1 MIQVFKDIRFDWLA
15 RRRLFI
21 GLSIVL
27 MLAGLG
33 SAIFRQWKH
42 PNGTEA
48 FNLGVDFKGGTVIT
62 TKFNR
67 PTSAEEIRATLAQ
80 QGIKDATIQGV
91 TDKPDTFLIK
101 LPLEGGVSSEA
112 PDEAELSRK
121 RVTEA
126 LNTIG
131 REGES
136 YQIVSADS
144 TGAVTT
150 SFKQPTTV
158 EAIKATLAQQGLTS
172 ATVQSVAD
180 KPNTFLIKSES
191 TGQVEL
197 GRKKVGKA
205 LTSFGK
211 EGEAYDIIGT
221 DAVGAVAGAELRN
234 KAIAVTLA
242 ALVGMLVYIA
252 FRFEWT
258 YGAAAVIAVFHDVLV
273 TLGFFSIFQWEISLT
288 VIAALLTLVGASV
301 NDTIVV
307 FDRIRENRRLH
318 RRESLYKI
326 TNDSINQTLSR
337 TVITQ
342 GLIILS
348 VLAMV
353 IFGGDVLRGFS
364 LALLIGTIVGTYSS
378 IAVASP
384 VMVWWEQ
391 RLERANKISTP
402 PSRESGISK
411 SDRGPGTN
419 RKRERAVGTAALRSQ
434 ARNIT

>member
-1 MIQVFKDIRFDWLA
+1 MIQVFKSINFDWLG

-21 GLSIVL
+21 GISVAL

-33 SAIFRQWKH
+33 SAMFRQWKH

-48 FNLGVDFKGGTVIT
+48 FNLGVDFKGGTVVT

-67 PTSAEEIRATLAQ
+67 PTTAEAIRETLGR
-80 QGIKDATIQGV
+80 QGVADATIQGV
-91 TDKPDTFLIK
+91 TD
-101 LPLEGGVSSEA
+101 
-112 PDEAELSRK
+112 R
-121 RVTEA
+121 
-126 LNTIG
+126 
-131 REGES
+131 
-136 YQIVSADS
+136 
-144 TGAVTT
+144 
-150 SFKQPTTV
+150 
-158 EAIKATLAQQGLTS
+158 
-172 ATVQSVAD
+172 
-180 KPNTFLIKSES
+180 PNTFLIKVPLES
-191 TGQVEL
+191 AGGEQSQTEVEL
-197 GRKKVGKA
+197 GRKRVRDA
-205 LTSFGK
+205 LNTIGP
-211 EGEAYDIIGT
+211 EREAYEILGT
-221 DAVGAVAGAELRN
+221 EAVGAVAGAQLRN

-242 ALVGMLVYIA
+242 ALVGMLGYIA

-307 FDRIRENRRLH
+307 FDRVRENRRLH
-318 RRESLYKI
+318 RRDTLYKI

-348 VLAMV
+348 VLALV

-384 VMVWWEQ
+384 IMVWWEQ
-391 RLERANKISTP
+391 RIEAANKAATLGAASVNTRSKRAGSNKVKAEPISTRAEKHP
-402 PSRESGISK
+402 
-411 SDRGPGTN
+411 RG
-419 RKRERAVGTAALRSQ
+419 AV
-434 ARNIT
+434 